1 MNRSAT
7 LTVIGV
13 ILVLVALNYWSR
25 FARHTRGPAPSVITT
40 GVWVQFGEGF
50 PEKEVVRQ
58 FCDKCS
64 VKNVIELTEY
74 TVSAAT
80 LEKTALDAPIESGRR
95 IDLLVQESEIKAIY
109 FLWMTAS
116 QRVVLD
122 IPLHPDRMTL
132 TDWEFLPGVGAKT
145 AAIIDGNRQKF
156 GEFGSLE
163 GLRRIKGVGSS
174 KIEAWRNF
182 F

>member
-1 MNRSAT
+1 VNRSAT

-13 ILVLVALNYWSR
+13 ILVLVALNWSR
-25 FARHTRGPAPSVITT
+25 FARNTGGQAPSVIST
-40 GVWVQFGEGF
+40 GVWVQLGEGF
-50 PEKEVVRQ
+50 LEKELVRQ
-58 FCDKCS
+58 FYDECS
-64 VKNVIELTEY
+64 VGAVIELTGY
-74 TVSAAT
+74 TVSVAA
-80 LEKTALDAPIESGRR
+80 LEKTALDTPIESGRR
-95 IDLLVQESEIKAIY
+95 IDLLVQESEIQAIY
-109 FLWMTAS
+109 FSWMTAG

-132 TDWEFLPGVGAKT
+132 PDWEFLPGVGAKT

-156 GEFGSLE
+156 GKFGSLE

-174 KIEAWRNF
+174 KIGAWRNF